1 MAAIVKGSKVRIK
14 RKYSYWYNEVGV
26 VASREK
32 EPTKSRYPITVRFE
46 KCNYYGLQGVDGG
59 NTTNNFSEEEL
70 ELVMSWSFRDF
81 SVKDYRPCAPALP
94 FYLEGSA
101 ALAFIPM
108 TFGPEAWGK

>member
-1 MAAIVKGSKVRIK
+1 MLDAHPIHVCPSFLAESLFVLAQTLESRFADMAAIVKGSKVRIK

-70 ELVMSWSFRDF
+70 ELVMS
-81 SVKDYRPCAPALP
+81 
-94 FYLEGSA
+94 
-101 ALAFIPM
+101 
-108 TFGPEAWGK
+108 

>member
-1 MAAIVKGSKVRIK
+1 MPGSHPIPACPSFLTESLLAVTQTLMRCSTDMAAIVKGSKVRIK
-14 RKYSYWYNEVGV
+14 RKYSYWYNEIGV

-70 ELVMSWSFRDF
+70 ELVMS
-81 SVKDYRPCAPALP
+81 
-94 FYLEGSA
+94 
-101 ALAFIPM
+101 
-108 TFGPEAWGK
+108 

>member
-1 MAAIVKGSKVRIK
+1 MLDAHPIRVCPSFLAALLFVLAQTLVRRFADMAAIVKGSKVRIK

-70 ELVMSWSFRDF
+70 ELVMS
-81 SVKDYRPCAPALP
+81 
-94 FYLEGSA
+94 
-101 ALAFIPM
+101 
-108 TFGPEAWGK
+108 